1 MARTR
6 LRGIELAGIKLAVQS
21 PPEFEWDWPE
31 QDLAALSVAAS
42 DPDVY
47 VGVSVSAVNVPDWDP
62 ITYSYESGT
71 FDIGQVD
78 GDWVIAVHGR
88 RHRFERVARFDKSF
102 SVGEVAISPGA
113 VTRCAHPLA
122 GPLLDVILLH
132 RVIAEGGLVLTGK
145 AVIENGRAMAFLGF
159 DDVETTEPAGV
170 RSRRAGAA
178 ESRRNT
184 PGNRFAIR
192 IQDDQVRVH
201 GLTGANTA
209 LEPGVSARLDAVHV
223 VTQSRDVYADP
234 LPAEDATTELLQY
247 VYAPVH
253 DPDRAESLMLAAA
266 QLAEQV
272 PVMRLGMPEE
282 KRVVPFAWG
291 QRHAALA
298 FALPL

>member
-1 MARTR
+1 MGRTR

-78 GDWVIAVHGR
+78 G
-88 RHRFERVARFDKSF
+88 
-102 SVGEVAISPGA
+102 
-113 VTRCAHPLA
+113 
-122 GPLLDVILLH
+122 
-132 RVIAEGGLVLTGK
+132 K

-159 DDVETTEPAGV
+159 DDVETTESEGV
-170 RSRRAGAA
+170 RSRRTGGA

-266 QLAEQV
+266 QLAERV